1 MKIGDLV
8 KRKKIYSA
16 IDKMTTPMISHE
28 EIAIILE
35 VKKLEQSFTTDD
47 GSPLPKANLIKVIF
61 PKTNKIH
68 VFPEH
73 YLELVSGGTNE

>member
-8 KRKKIYSA
+8 KRRKIYSV
-16 IDKMTTPMISHE
+16 IDKMAAPTISYE

-35 VKKLEQSFTTDD
+35 VKELEQRFTDDD
-47 GSPLPKANLIKVIF
+47 GSPLPKTNLIKVIF
-61 PKTNKIH
+61 PKTNRIH